1 MNTLIKARLS
11 IFMVLFFIVAHTI
24 SSRAQVNLP
33 VYKPDVSKA
42 FYDSIVQLDSTFFEA
57 YNNCRLGKMDSLI
70 SEDVEFFHDRGGL
83 TTSKKELIEALKK
96 NICGK
101 VTRELLKGSIEV
113 YEIPAYGA
121 IEMGFHGFHNNQ
133 EKETGPTHFS
143 KFVTIWQRKNNEWK
157 MTRVIS
163 LH

>member
-1 MNTLIKARLS
+1 MNTLTKARLS
-11 IFMVLFFIVAHTI
+11 IFMVLFFVVVYTV

-33 VYKPDVSKA
+33 PYHPDVSKE
-42 FYDSIVQLDSTFFEA
+42 FYDSIVHLDSIFFEA

-113 YEIPAYGA
+113 YEIPGYGA

-143 KFVTIWQRKNNEWK
+143 KFVTMR
-157 MTRVIS
+157 
-163 LH
+163 LL

>member
-1 MNTLIKARLS
+1 LS
-11 IFMVLFFIVAHTI
+11 IFMVLFFVVVYTV
-24 SSRAQVNLP
+24 SSKAQVNLP
-33 VYKPDVSKA
+33 PYHPDVSKE
-42 FYDSIVQLDSTFFEA
+42 FYDSIVHLDSIFFEA

-113 YEIPAYGA
+113 YEIPGYGA

-133 EKETGPTHFS
+133 EKETGPTH
-143 KFVTIWQRKNNEWK
+143 
-157 MTRVIS
+157 
-163 LH
+163 